1 MSTLKVIL
9 NPKIIIWALLL
20 VICFLAFAL
29 LIQGGDLKQAQRARL
44 DQSNYCL
51 KYTSDSIAYSQLTLL
66 REQDAH
72 KRDVDTANS
81 QISDLVNRYNSLL
94 TKHRIRLEQLN
105 VYGFLVKITAP

>member
-1 MSTLKVIL
+1 LSLKSSSK
-9 NPKIIIWALLL
+9 PKIIIWALLL

-29 LIQGGDLKQAQRARL
+29 LIQGGDLKQAQRMQL

-51 KYTSDSIAYSQLTLL
+51 KYSSETIAYSQLTLL

-81 QISDLVNRYNSLL
+81 QISDLVNRYNSLIA
-94 TKHRIRLEQLN
+94 KHRLKLEQLN

>member
-1 MSTLKVIL
+1 MSTLKFNL
-9 NPKIIIWALLL
+9 NPKKVIWALLL
-20 VICFLAFAL
+20 IIGFLVFAL

-81 QISDLVNRYNSLL
+81 QISDLVNRYNALIA
-94 TKHRIRLEQLN
+94 KHRLKLEQLN

>member
-1 MSTLKVIL
+1 VSTLKVIL
-9 NPKIIIWALLL
+9 NPKVIIWVLLL
-20 VICFLAFAL
+20 VIAFLAFAL

>member
-1 MSTLKVIL
+1 VSTLKLNL
-9 NPKIIIWALLL
+9 NPKKVIWALLIIIGFL
-20 VICFLAFAL
+20 VFAL

-72 KRDVDTANS
+72 KRDIDTANS

-94 TKHRIRLEQLN
+94 TKHRIRLEQLS
-105 VYGFLVKITAP
+105 VYGFLVKTTAP

>member
-1 MSTLKVIL
+1 VSTLKFNL
-9 NPKIIIWALLL
+9 NPKKVIWALLL
-20 VICFLAFAL
+20 IIGFLVFAL

-81 QISDLVNRYNSLL
+81 QISDLVNRYNALL
-94 TKHRIRLEQLN
+94 TKTRNKAEHLN
-105 VYGFLVKITAP
+105 LYGFLVKITAP